1 MPKSTTKTKTIKS
14 QAFIALICYLLVGKT
29 VDKISL
35 KALHM
40 LCSRVVEY
48 YSKEHKIK
56 ITYTITSLLDF
67 IYTYS
72 GNNLEIKRN
81 NIQIFQSSVDNN
93 DNLIFINDSY
103 SLLQNLSKLFA
114 SVPHNEFISLYP
126 LVNDFINMYQL
137 IDFIELN
144 PQKIPD

>member
-1 MPKSTTKTKTIKS
+1 MLKSTAKTKTIKS

-144 PQKIPD
+144 PQKLPD

>member
-1 MPKSTTKTKTIKS
+1 MLKSTAKTKTIKS

-35 KALHM
+35 KALQM